1 MVQGHW
7 SVPIE
12 SMTGSRDYRIEYYV
26 TELPEAAQVN
36 AAVLKQ
42 YRALADSAELKR
54 SHYFE
59 GRYENIYV
67 PEPWLPGLKRILA
80 AARQGA
86 NRFLRTEH
94 RDLAVGF
101 WLNEMGPGHR
111 TLPHSHDEDDELVSG
126 VYYLRVPEN
135 SGELILRKDGAI
147 TRVTPREGMFVFFS
161 PQVLHEVSENRSGET
176 RLSIGMN
183 FGVRREQAPA
193 DSH

>member
-1 MVQGHW
+1 MVQANCF
-7 SVPIE
+7 VPIE
-12 SMTGSRDYRIEYYV
+12 FMTGLREYRIEYYV

-36 AAVLKQ
+36 AAILDQ

-67 PEPWLPGLKRILA
+67 PEQRLPALQPVLA
-80 AARQGA
+80 AARRGA
-86 NRFLRTEH
+86 SRFLRREQ

-126 VYYLRVPEN
+126 VYYVRVPED
-135 SGELILRKDGAI
+135 SGELILTQGAAV
-147 TRVTPREGMFVFFS
+147 TRVTAREGMFVFFP
-161 PQVLHEVSENRSGET
+161 PQVVHEVSENRSGET

-183 FGVRREQAPA
+183 FGVRQAHDA
-193 DSH
+193 SE